1 MVLPVFQIY
10 ICLTQKT
17 CLFRTSLVAQ
27 QIKALAL
34 SLLHSSGRCCGMG
47 SIPGPGTSHAL
58 GIDKKENAL

>member
-1 MVLPVFQIY
+1 M
-10 ICLTQKT
+10 
-17 CLFRTSLVAQ
+17 AQ